1 MPAPKQ
7 WHKAFVTLPPEWRV
21 LTYFQRSLMQ
31 DYWRLSDADCSGR
44 IEVAGDPVKFLVR
57 LLDLSSKGD
66 RSAAVRET
74 QKLMNLGL
82 LVHTQEPGSVGHVA
96 VRTAVLRPRSS
107 DVPATFDTQLP
118 TSVPNDAGTTQP
130 NNPKS
135 LTTGQTD
142 REKEESREIVA
153 KPLRRVVSAEA
164 ESGMQWYAALIG
176 QFREAIPSFASNV
189 QHYEFFG
196 AQSQEDRDT
205 VAKNLRESRAH
216 GAKLKALSPKFIAES
231 LWQSHLLSEQEHA
244 ARKAQYGKQTQPA
257 AAPVPAA
264 HKLMQF

>member
-74 QKLMNLGL
+74 QKLMQMGL
-82 LVHTQEPGSVGHVA
+82 LVHTEEPGSVGHVA

-107 DVPATFDTQLP
+107 DVPATFHTEP
-118 TSVPNDAGTTQP
+118 TTSVPNDAGTTQP
-130 NNPKS
+130 KS
-135 LTTGQTD
+135 SKTLETGSTD
-142 REKEESREIVA
+142 REKEESREIVVR
-153 KPLRRVVSAEA
+153 PLQPVVSSAEKIGRA
-164 ESGMQWYAALIG
+164 WYGALV
-176 QFREAIPSFASNV
+176 EKDDASIPSASAA
-189 QHYEFFG
+189 YEFIG
-196 AQSQEDRDT
+196 RQSPEERAT
-205 VAKNLRESRAH
+205 VAANLRASSVHGKKLRA
-216 GAKLKALSPKFIAES
+216 LNPRRIAES
-231 LWQSHLLSEQEHA
+231 LWHSHLLSEQEHA
-244 ARKAQYGKQTQPA
+244 AQKQQYATGRQQLRAAEAVPLAHQPM
-257 AAPVPAA
+257 
-264 HKLMQF
+264 KLL